1 MLLQLLL
8 LLLLL
13 LLLVPSRF
21 GSTKATAK
29 PKACSLGGRSSC
41 ICLLRK
47 VSGMCTNF
55 TEWLET
61 VQAAQEAVQLTEE
74 PAFLSLLVLL
84 LLLLLLLLLVVV
96 VVVVVVVG

>member
-29 PKACSLGGRSSC
+29 PKACRLGGRSSC

-47 VSGMCTNF
+47 VSGMCTGTF
-55 TEWLET
+55 QCVCVCAPLGS
-61 VQAAQEAVQLTEE
+61 VAG
-74 PAFLSLLVLL
+74 LVRLR
-84 LLLLLLLLLVVV
+84 VVCSCTL
-96 VVVVVVVG
+96 